1 VNKASKLW
9 YNAGCAL
16 ILALACTQSLANSS
30 SVNLSLPSASSGYGT
45 DSIKAGDL
53 DCKNSIGGSTNF
65 EVGFTGIIN
74 NAVAPIIGKKDEL
87 NPQTKDIGLYARII
101 IPLDGPKERI
111 NCNTLYQL
119 ELQRRRLE
127 IEKLRAEINM
137 LKSMQNNSEFDN

>member
-1 VNKASKLW
+1 MYLR
-9 YNAGCAL
+9 Y
-16 ILALACTQSLANSS
+16 ILLLVLSCTQAIASSS
-30 SVNLSLPSASSGYGT
+30 SVNLSLPNASSGYGT

-74 NAVAPIIGKKDEL
+74 NAVAPIIGKADEL

-137 LKSMQNNSEFDN
+137 LKSMQNNNEFDN